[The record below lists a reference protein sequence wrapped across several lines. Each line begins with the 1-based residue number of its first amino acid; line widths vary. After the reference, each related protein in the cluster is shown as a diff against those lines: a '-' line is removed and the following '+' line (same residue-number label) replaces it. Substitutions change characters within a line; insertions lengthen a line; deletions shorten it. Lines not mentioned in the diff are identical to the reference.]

1 MVINATNVRSAISLE
16 QGLEKHNSFLL
27 YSSIF
32 VKMFII
38 SCLHAAHVYQL
49 KYNIQDRFEVDAL
62 DGPGQSHS
70 VLRFEK
76 LKILIKKEGNFTMQ
90 KCPCLHFLANI

>member
-32 VKMFII
+32 VKMFMI
-38 SCLHAAHVYQL
+38 SCLHGAYVYQL

-62 DGPGQSHS
+62 DSPGQLHS
-70 VLRFEK
+70 VSLFEK
-76 LKILIKKEGNFTMQ
+76 
-90 KCPCLHFLANI
+90 

>member
-32 VKMFII
+32 VKMFMI

-62 DGPGQSHS
+62 DCPGQSHS
-70 VLRFEK
+70 VSRFEK
-76 LKILIKKEGNFTMQ
+76 
-90 KCPCLHFLANI
+90 